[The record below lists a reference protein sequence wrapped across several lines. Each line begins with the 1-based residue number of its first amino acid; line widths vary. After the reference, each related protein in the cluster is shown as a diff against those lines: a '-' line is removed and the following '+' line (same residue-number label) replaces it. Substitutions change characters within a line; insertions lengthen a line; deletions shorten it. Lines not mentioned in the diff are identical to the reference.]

1 MRIINVSAILVPLKV
16 LTLIVMHNG
25 MTQFIQLALSN
36 GVPLDT
42 LVLVL
47 ILPIIVTVIAF
58 FRQVIGIKAFGIYTP
73 AIITFALLATNQ
85 IKYGITIFI
94 TVIAVGTLTRF
105 LLKHFR
111 LLYLPRVAIMITIVG
126 FSILLLLFVG
136 GTYNRTGLASVS
148 IFPILIMITL
158 VEKFIAV
165 QIEKGNRAAVI
176 LSFETLL
183 ISVIGYYIAS
193 WPFLIK
199 TILNYPWLSLLT
211 VPVNIFLG
219 KWTGVRLSE
228 YFRFR
233 QIIKSK

>member
-1 MRIINVSAILVPLKV
+1 MN
-16 LTLIVMHNG
+16 
-25 MTQFIQLALSN
+25 QFITLALAS
-36 GVPLDT
+36 GIPLDT

-73 AIITFALLATNQ
+73 AIITFAFLATNQ
-85 IKYGITIFI
+85 IKYGITIFV

-105 LLKHFR
+105 ILKRAR

-136 GTYNRTGLASVS
+136 GTWNRTGLASVS

-158 VEKFIAV
+158 VEKFVAV
-165 QIEKGNRAAVI
+165 QIEKGGRAAVI
-176 LSFETLL
+176 LALETLF

-193 WPFLIK
+193 WHFLINA
-199 TILNYPWLSLLT
+199 ILQYPWISLFT
-211 VPVNIFLG
+211 IPINVFLG
-219 KWTGVRLSE
+219 KWTGLRLSE

-233 QIIKSK
+233 QVIKPR